1 MIDSPGS
8 SHFLAVGLG
17 NPGSDYDDTRHNLGF
32 EAVDRVAATL
42 SATWRRGAGRWMET
56 RADRE
61 GVRVLL
67 QKPMTYMNLSGD
79 AVAPFVA
86 IHRPKPERIL
96 IVCDDMDLPLGRL
109 RLRKRGGAGGQR
121 GLLSVLEKLG
131 TEEVPRL
138 RLGIGPKTG
147 DASDYVLSP
156 FTDLERPAA
165 DEMLSRAKDLILEL
179 PGSDLDWV
187 MNRYNR

>member
-1 MIDSPGS
+1 MSP
-8 SHFLAVGLG
+8 FLAVGLG
-17 NPGSDYDDTRHNLGF
+17 NPGPDYEETRHNLGF
-32 EAVDRVAATL
+32 EAVDRVAETL
-42 SATWRRGAGRWMET
+42 SATWRRGAGRWLEAL
-56 RADRE
+56 ADRK

-79 AVAPFVA
+79 AVASFVA
-86 IHRPKPERIL
+86 IHRPEPERIL
-96 IVCDDMDLPLGRL
+96 IVCDDIDLPLGKL
-109 RLRKRGGAGGQR
+109 RLRKRGGAGGQK
-121 GLLSVLEKLG
+121 GLLSILEILG

-147 DASDYVLSP
+147 DASDFVLSP
-156 FTDLERPAA
+156 FDDPERPAA

-179 PGSDLDWV
+179 PGSDLDQV